1 MALACFISPANRKRG
16 KQVPTNRRPQLIGPT
31 FAPDLNGRNSVEP
44 AVNGIAA
51 ILSNLLPPCPVLFKM
66 DENIFRVLRLQ
77 VYLKMG
83 EKSTYR

>member
-1 MALACFISPANRKRG
+1 MLTNKR
-16 KQVPTNRRPQLIGPT
+16 RRLIGPT

-51 ILSNLLPPCPVLFKM
+51 IFSNLLPPCPVLFKI
-66 DENIFRVLRLQ
+66 DEKIFFVLRFQ

-83 EKSTYR
+83 EKSTYIGEQG